1 MKKIIRLLA
10 LLVVT
15 GMLLSSCSFNKE
27 KPQDQPVINI
37 TKNDILRNN
46 SRESLASRHVNVTE
60 KTNYHFL
67 DDSTPDWSW
76 ELSYEKVNDTMNAS
90 VKYADYECYYLNGEI
105 YVLDEMPNIYGV
117 KNYSRLVHFQEEY
130 DKIVSD
136 LLLTDN
142 ILRNVYISGQHTE
155 YHDEG
160 YISTFEITVTG
171 DIVEEFNMWNVKL
184 HDKMTVVYILNKDLE
199 IQSVSFYYNR
209 EKNKDPIV
217 TTQYIY
223 NMQLTYPE
231 QVKAFVESTDK
242 SLVKITQNYGLPS
255 EYSEDYYVANG
266 CKIQGNANLLNRYVY
281 TDLKKKTLWNYSF
294 PITNDTNL
302 YVTG

>member
-1 MKKIIRLLA
+1 MKRIIKLTVLA
-10 LLVVT
+10 VIMCMVLT
-15 GMLLSSCSFNKE
+15 SCSFSKE
-27 KPQDQPVINI
+27 KPQDNSVINI
-37 TKNDILRNN
+37 SKNDILRNN
-46 SRESLASRHVNVTE
+46 SRENLATRHVNVTE

-76 ELSYEKVNDTMNAS
+76 ELSYEKANDTMNAS

-105 YVLDEMPNIYGV
+105 YVLDEMPNMYGM
-117 KNYSRLVHFQEEY
+117 KEYSRLIHFQEEY

-155 YHDEG
+155 YYDEG
-160 YISTFEITVTG
+160 YIATFEITVTG
-171 DIVEEFNMWNVKL
+171 DIVKEFEKWDVKL

-199 IQSVSFYYNR
+199 IQKVSFYYNR

-217 TTQYIY
+217 TTEYIY
-223 NMQLTYPE
+223 NVQLSYPE
-231 QVKAFVESTDK
+231 QVKAFSESTDK
-242 SLVKITQNYGLPS
+242 SEVKVVQNYGLLS
-255 EYSEDYYVANG
+255 EYSESYHVANG
-266 CKIQGNANLLNRYVY
+266 CKIQGNANLLNRYVF
-281 TDLKKKTLWNYSF
+281 TDLKKKTLWNYSN
-294 PITNDTNL
+294 PVTADISL

>member
-67 DDSTPDWSW
+67 DESTPDWSW
-76 ELSYEKVNDTMNAS
+76 ELSYGKVNDTMSAS
-90 VKYADYECYYLNGEI
+90 IKYADYECYYLNGEI